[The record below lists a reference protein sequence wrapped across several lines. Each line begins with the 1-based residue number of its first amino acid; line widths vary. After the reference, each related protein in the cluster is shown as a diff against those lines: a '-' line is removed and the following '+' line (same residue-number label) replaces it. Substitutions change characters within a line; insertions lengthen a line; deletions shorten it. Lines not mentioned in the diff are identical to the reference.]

1 MMTKF
6 RKICNFRAIFFL
18 FLLVMLCIFGA
29 VRAYSDKIY
38 LVLLVFP
45 VAYFLYCG
53 IKKRFVLLGISFIIL
68 CGVSVYAYI
77 NVKNFEE
84 SVLPSGQVVIVATLD
99 KISMTSSGDYLYYF
113 RDLEYKQD
121 ENSEACK
128 LKDGGSIFVNGS
140 SPLFEFKR
148 FDRIAFVGKIVKN
161 NKKNS
166 DSDRKNNFY
175 SDNKYKMYVSSDSTP
190 VKVEV
195 DKNIIESFH
204 ENNLDYL
211 VKNLGER
218 NGNICYS
225 ILYGDRATVP
235 THDLDSFKQSGVMH
249 LFAVSGLH
257 VGLLVAAI
265 AWLLSK
271 LKIGGKVQ
279 FFLISGFLLGYCV
292 LCSFTPSVARASVMS
307 ICLLLS
313 KLFERKYDSLNALS
327 LAGIILLA
335 FSPTMLF
342 AVGFQLSFA
351 AVFGIITMS
360 RIFGFV
366 KFKSAFMQEFW
377 NVTKLSL
384 SAQIGVLPIMFYYF
398 GCVTTWTMLANLFL
412 IPLFTLFYTFL
423 FVCNIIV
430 MIIPSLGFILK
441 APGILF
447 DLFVY
452 FNELIISLPGSSIEY
467 NGVNVLSIVLYM
479 ALLWC
484 GSKYLVV
491 DGRTRAIVAMVIVLC
506 ISFSLFMTDLEFFGE
521 EARINHRSLPSGV
534 FLAQKCG

>member
-6 RKICNFRAIFFL
+6 KKICNFRAIFFL
-18 FLLVMLCIFGA
+18 FLLAMLCIFGA
-29 VRAYSDKIY
+29 VRVYSDKIY

-45 VAYFLYCG
+45 IAYFLYCG
-53 IKKRFVLLGISFIIL
+53 IKKRFVLLGISLIIL
-68 CGVSVYAYI
+68 CGVSAYSYIKLDTFEKYPTIQGRVYIMATVETQKDADNAYYM
-77 NVKNFEE
+77 E
-84 SVLPSGQVVIVATLD
+84 
-99 KISMTSSGDYLYYF
+99 F
-113 RDLEYKQD
+113 RDIYYTADRETPFQKV
-121 ENSEACK
+121 EGRASMV
-128 LKDGGSIFVNGS
+128 VNFGEK
-140 SPLFEFKR
+140 FDYVER
-148 FDRIAFVGKIVKN
+148 FDRVIFEARVM
-161 NKKNS
+161 KNS
-166 DSDRKNNFY
+166 FTHKNGGASFLATNNVYRFFAI
-175 SDNKYKMYVSSDSTP
+175 SGTDVEKIGKDSTP
-190 VKVEV
+190 LENFRERNRKLL
-195 DKNIIESFH
+195 IE
-204 ENNLDYL
+204 
-211 VKNLGER
+211 NLGER

-235 THDLDSFKQSGVMH
+235 THELDSFKQSGVMH

-257 VGLLVAAI
+257 VAILVMAI

-271 LKIGGKVQ
+271 FRVNDKVQ

-292 LCSFTPSVARASVMS
+292 LCSFTPSVVRASVMS

-327 LAGIILLA
+327 LAGIILLV

-351 AVFGIITMS
+351 AVFGIISMS
-360 RIFGFV
+360 RILGFI

-384 SAQIGVLPIMFYYF
+384 SAQIGVLPIMLYYF

-412 IPLFTLFYTFL
+412 IPLFTLFYTLL

-430 MIIPSLGFILK
+430 MIVPSFGAILK
-441 APGILF
+441 APGIIF

-467 NGVNVLSIVLYM
+467 DGVNVLSIVLYM
-479 ALLWC
+479 ALLWS
-484 GSKYLVV
+484 GSKYFVV
-491 DGRTRAIVAMVIVLC
+491 SARTRAIVAMVIVLC
-506 ISFSLFMTDLEFFGE
+506 ITFSLFMTDLEFFGG
-521 EARINHRSLPSGV
+521 EANISPRSLPSGG

>member
-6 RKICNFRAIFFL
+6 KKICNFRAIFFL

-29 VRAYSDKIY
+29 VRVYSDKIY

-45 VAYFLYCG
+45 IAYFLYCG
-53 IKKRFVLLGISFIIL
+53 IKKRFVLLGISLIIL
-68 CGVSVYAYI
+68 CGVSAYAYI
-77 NVKNFEE
+77 KLDTFEKYPTIQGRVYIMATVETQKDADNAYYMEFRNIYYTADRETPFQKVEGRASMVVNFGE
-84 SVLPSGQVVIVATLD
+84 
-99 KISMTSSGDYLYYF
+99 KFDYV
-113 RDLEYKQD
+113 E
-121 ENSEACK
+121 
-128 LKDGGSIFVNGS
+128 
-140 SPLFEFKR
+140 R
-148 FDRIAFVGKIVKN
+148 FDRVIFEARVM
-161 NKKNS
+161 KNS
-166 DSDRKNNFY
+166 FTHKNGGASFLATNNVYRFFAI
-175 SDNKYKMYVSSDSTP
+175 SGTDVEKIGKDSTP
-190 VKVEV
+190 LENFREWNRKLL
-195 DKNIIESFH
+195 IE
-204 ENNLDYL
+204 
-211 VKNLGER
+211 NLGEK

-235 THDLDSFKQSGVMH
+235 THELDSFKQSGVMH

-257 VGLLVAAI
+257 VGLLVAVI

-271 LKIGGKVQ
+271 LKVNDKVQ

-327 LAGIILLA
+327 LAGIILLV

-351 AVFGIITMS
+351 AVFGIIFMS
-360 RIFGFV
+360 RIFGFI
-366 KFKSAFMQEFW
+366 KFRSAFMQEFW

-384 SAQIGVLPIMFYYF
+384 SAQIGVLPIMLYYF
-398 GCVTTWTMLANLFL
+398 GCITTWTMLANLFL
-412 IPLFTLFYTFL
+412 IPLFTLFYTLL

-430 MIIPSLGFILK
+430 MIIPSLGVILK
-441 APGILF
+441 APGIFF

-467 NGVNVLSIVLYM
+467 TGVNVLSIALYM
-479 ALLWC
+479 ALLWS

-491 DGRTRAIVAMVIVLC
+491 SGRTRAIVAMVIVLC
-506 ISFSLFMTDLEFFGE
+506 ITFSLLMTDLQFFGG
-521 EARINHRSLPSGV
+521 EANITPRSSPRGV

>member
-6 RKICNFRAIFFL
+6 KKICNFRAIFFL

-29 VRAYSDKIY
+29 VRVYSDKIY

-45 VAYFLYCG
+45 IAYFLYCG
-53 IKKRFVLLGISFIIL
+53 IKKRFVLLGISLIIL
-68 CGVSVYAYI
+68 CGVSAYAYI
-77 NVKNFEE
+77 KLDTFEKYPTIQGRVYILATVETQKDADNAYYMEFRNIYYTADRETPFQKVEGRASMVVNFGE
-84 SVLPSGQVVIVATLD
+84 
-99 KISMTSSGDYLYYF
+99 KFDYV
-113 RDLEYKQD
+113 E
-121 ENSEACK
+121 
-128 LKDGGSIFVNGS
+128 
-140 SPLFEFKR
+140 R
-148 FDRIAFVGKIVKN
+148 FDRVIFEARVM
-161 NKKNS
+161 KNS
-166 DSDRKNNFY
+166 FTHKNGGASFLATNNVYRFFAI
-175 SDNKYKMYVSSDSTP
+175 SGTDVEKIGKDSTP
-190 VKVEV
+190 LENFRERNRKLL
-195 DKNIIESFH
+195 IE
-204 ENNLDYL
+204 
-211 VKNLGER
+211 NLGER

-235 THDLDSFKQSGVMH
+235 THELDSFKQSGVMH

-257 VGLLVAAI
+257 VGLLVAVI

-271 LKIGGKVQ
+271 LKVNDKVQ

-292 LCSFTPSVARASVMS
+292 LCSFTPSVVRASVMS

-327 LAGIILLA
+327 LAGIILLV

-351 AVFGIITMS
+351 AVFGIISMS
-360 RIFGFV
+360 RILGFV
-366 KFKSAFMQEFW
+366 RFKSAFMQEFW

-384 SAQIGVLPIMFYYF
+384 SAQIGVLPIMLYYF
-398 GCVTTWTMLANLFL
+398 GCITTWTMLANLFL
-412 IPLFTLFYTFL
+412 IPLFTLFYTLL

-430 MIIPSLGFILK
+430 MIIPSLGVILK

-467 NGVNVLSIVLYM
+467 TDVNVLSIALYM
-479 ALLWC
+479 ALLWS

-491 DGRTRAIVAMVIVLC
+491 SGRTRAMVAMVIVLG
-506 ISFSLFMTDLEFFGE
+506 ITFSLLMTDLQFFGGK
-521 EARINHRSLPSGV
+521 ANISPRSLPCGG

>member
-6 RKICNFRAIFFL
+6 KKICNFRAIFFL

-53 IKKRFVLLGISFIIL
+53 IKKRFVLLGISLVIL
-68 CGVSVYAYI
+68 CGVSGYSYI
-77 NVKNFEE
+77 NVRNFENN
-84 SVLPSGQVVIVATLD
+84 VLPSGKVVIVATLD

-121 ENSEACK
+121 ENSPVCR
-128 LKDGGSIFVNGS
+128 LKDNGSVFVKGS

-166 DSDRKNNFY
+166 DRKSSFY

-195 DKNIIESFH
+195 DKNLIESFH
-204 ENNLDYL
+204 ENKLDYL
-211 VKNLGER
+211 IKNLGER

-257 VGLLVAAI
+257 VGLLVAVI

-271 LKIGGKVQ
+271 LKVNDKVQ

-292 LCSFTPSVARASVMS
+292 LCSFTPSVFRASIMS

-327 LAGIILLA
+327 LAGIILLV
-335 FSPTMLF
+335 FSPTMF
-342 AVGFQLSFA
+342 FTVGFQLSFS

-360 RIFGFV
+360 RILGFV

-412 IPLFTLFYTFL
+412 IPLFTLFYTLL

-452 FNELIISLPGSSIEY
+452 FNELIISLPGSYIEY
-467 NGVNVLSIVLYM
+467 DGVNVLSIVLYM
-479 ALLWC
+479 ALLWS
-484 GSKYLVV
+484 GSKYLVI
-491 DGRTRAIVAMVIVLC
+491 DGRTRAIVAMVLVLC
-506 ISFSLFMTDLEFFGE
+506 ISFSLFMTDLEFLGV
-521 EARINHRSLPSGV
+521 EADISPRNLPSGV

>member
-6 RKICNFRAIFFL
+6 KKICNFRAIFFL
-18 FLLVMLCIFGA
+18 FLLAMLCIFGA
-29 VRAYSDKIY
+29 VRVYSDKIY

-45 VAYFLYCG
+45 IAYFLYCG
-53 IKKRFVLLGISFIIL
+53 IKKRFVLLGISLIIL
-68 CGVSVYAYI
+68 CGVSAYSYIKLDTFEKYPTIQGRVYIMATVETQKDADNAYYM
-77 NVKNFEE
+77 E
-84 SVLPSGQVVIVATLD
+84 
-99 KISMTSSGDYLYYF
+99 F
-113 RDLEYKQD
+113 RDIYYTADRETPFQKV
-121 ENSEACK
+121 EGRASMV
-128 LKDGGSIFVNGS
+128 VNFGEK
-140 SPLFEFKR
+140 FDYVER
-148 FDRIAFVGKIVKN
+148 FDRVIFEARVM
-161 NKKNS
+161 KNS
-166 DSDRKNNFY
+166 FTHKNGGASFLATNNVYRFFAI
-175 SDNKYKMYVSSDSTP
+175 SGTDVEKIGKDSTP
-190 VKVEV
+190 LENFRERNRKLL
-195 DKNIIESFH
+195 IE
-204 ENNLDYL
+204 
-211 VKNLGER
+211 NLGER

-235 THDLDSFKQSGVMH
+235 THELDSFKQSGVMH

-257 VGLLVAAI
+257 VAILVMAI

-271 LKIGGKVQ
+271 FRVNDKVQ

-292 LCSFTPSVARASVMS
+292 LCSFTPSVVRASVMS

-327 LAGIILLA
+327 LAGIILLV

-351 AVFGIITMS
+351 AVFGIISMS
-360 RIFGFV
+360 RILGFI

-384 SAQIGVLPIMFYYF
+384 SAQIGVLPIMLYYF

-412 IPLFTLFYTFL
+412 IPLFTLFYTLL

-467 NGVNVLSIVLYM
+467 TDVNVLSIVLYM
-479 ALLWC
+479 ALLWS
-484 GSKYLVV
+484 GSKYFVV
-491 DGRTRAIVAMVIVLC
+491 SARTRAIVAMVIVLC
-506 ISFSLFMTDLEFFGE
+506 ITFSLFMTDLQFFGG
-521 EARINHRSLPSGV
+521 EANITPRSSPRGA